1 MFAYYQCGATDC
13 FLTAIFNSKE
23 MAEEYAKNSRQNPE
37 GFFICEWKTLSD
49 IDMSDT
55 GWNYGIEENR

>member
-23 MAEEYAKNSRQNPE
+23 RAEEYARSHRQNPE
-37 GFFICEWKTLSD
+37 GYFIIEWKSPSD
-49 IDMSDT
+49 IDITDT
-55 GWNYGIEENR
+55 GWNYGENE